1 VKLVPPAV
9 ERSFFAVVTPLVDAL
24 IRRQVRPNTL
34 TTVGVGFVL
43 LSALAFGF
51 GMIRV
56 GGLLLLVS
64 GVVDT
69 FDGAVARATGTTS
82 KFGAFYDS
90 TLDRV
95 GDGATFMGIA
105 AFLLTAEGVAFR
117 VPAVLMCMVAIL
129 SSLVVSYARARAEG
143 LGLECKVGI
152 AQRAERILGLG
163 IPSLIIGAGPRA
175 LVLEGIVAVLTVMSI
190 ITVVQRF
197 IYVYQITNS
206 SEPVSRV
213 ESQAEALDSLA
224 KGSER

>member
-1 VKLVPPAV
+1 MKLVPPAV

-51 GMIRV
+51 GMIRM

-95 GDGATFMGIA
+95 GDGATFMGIG
-105 AFLLTAEGVAFR
+105 AFLLTADDVAFR

-163 IPSLIIGAGPRA
+163 IPSLIVGAGPRA

-197 IYVYQITNS
+197 IYVHRITHS
-206 SEPVSRV
+206 SEP
-213 ESQAEALDSLA
+213 E
-224 KGSER
+224 G

>member
-1 VKLVPPAV
+1 MKLVPPVV
-9 ERSFFAVVTPLVDAL
+9 ERWFFTIVRPVVDAL

-43 LSALAFGF
+43 LSALAFGL

-95 GDGATFMGIA
+95 GDGATFMGIG
-105 AFLLTAEGVAFR
+105 AFLLTAEDVAFR

-143 LGLECKVGI
+143 LGLECRVGI

-163 IPSLIIGAGPRA
+163 ITSLVVGAGPRA
-175 LVLEGIVAVLTVMSI
+175 LVLEAIVAVLTIMSV

-197 IYVYQITNS
+197 VYVHQITES
-206 SEPVSRV
+206 AEPVNRI
-213 ESQAEALDSLA
+213 EGQATPVDSLA
-224 KGSER
+224 KGL

>member
-1 VKLVPPAV
+1 MKLVPRAV
-9 ERSFFAVVTPLVDAL
+9 ERSFFAVVAPLVDTM

-51 GMIRV
+51 GMIQV

-95 GDGATFMGIA
+95 GDGATFMGIG

-175 LVLEGIVAVLTVMSI
+175 LVLEGIVAVLTVMSV

-197 IYVYQITNS
+197 IYVYQITHS
-206 SEPVSRV
+206 SEPEGQV
-213 ESQAEALDSLA
+213 ETRAAKVDTLV
-224 KGSER
+224 KGS

>member
-1 VKLVPPAV
+1 MKLVPPVV
-9 ERSFFAVVTPLVDAL
+9 ERSFFAIVTPLVDAL

-69 FDGAVARATGTTS
+69 LDGAVARATGTTS

-95 GDGATFMGIA
+95 GDGATFMGIG

-117 VPAVLMCMVAIL
+117 VPAVLLCMVAIL

-175 LVLEGIVAVLTVMSI
+175 LVLEGIVAILTVMSV

-197 IYVYQITNS
+197 IYVHQITNS

-213 ESQAEALDSLA
+213 ESRAKALDSLA

>member
-1 VKLVPPAV
+1 MKLVPPAV
-9 ERSFFAVVTPLVDAL
+9 ERSFFRVVTPLVDVL

-51 GMIRV
+51 GMIRM

-95 GDGATFMGIA
+95 GDGATFMGIG

-163 IPSLIIGAGPRA
+163 IPSLIVGAGPRA

-197 IYVYQITNS
+197 IYVHQITHS
-206 SEPVSRV
+206 SEP
-213 ESQAEALDSLA
+213 E
-224 KGSER
+224 G

>member
-9 ERSFFAVVTPLVDAL
+9 ERSFFAVVTPLVDVL

-51 GMIRV
+51 GMIRM

-95 GDGATFMGIA
+95 GDGATFMGIG

-197 IYVYQITNS
+197 IYVHQITHS
-206 SEPVSRV
+206 SEP
-213 ESQAEALDSLA
+213 E
-224 KGSER
+224 G

>member
-1 VKLVPPAV
+1 MKLVPPAV
-9 ERSFFAVVTPLVDAL
+9 ERSFFRVVTPLVDVL

-51 GMIRV
+51 GMIRM

-95 GDGATFMGIA
+95 GDGATFMGIG

-143 LGLECKVGI
+143 LGLECNVGI

-197 IYVYQITNS
+197 IYVHQITHS
-206 SEPVSRV
+206 SEP
-213 ESQAEALDSLA
+213 E
-224 KGSER
+224 G

>member
-1 VKLVPPAV
+1 MKLVPPGL
-9 ERSFFAVVTPLVDAL
+9 ERWFFSIVTPLVDAL

-43 LSALAFGF
+43 LSALAFGI
-51 GMIRV
+51 GMIRL
-56 GGLLLLVS
+56 GGFLLLVS

-69 FDGAVARATGTTS
+69 LDGAVARATGTTS

-95 GDGATFMGIA
+95 GDGATFMGIG
-105 AFLLTAEGVAFR
+105 AFLLTAEAVAFR

-163 IPSLIIGAGPRA
+163 FPMLIIGAGPQA
-175 LVLEGIVAVLTVMSI
+175 LVLEGIVAVLTVMSV

-197 IYVYQITNS
+197 VYVHRITQV
-206 SEPVSRV
+206 SEPVRRV
-213 ESQAEALDSLA
+213 E
-224 KGSER
+224 G

>member
-1 VKLVPPAV
+1 MKLVPPGV
-9 ERSFFAVVTPLVDAL
+9 ERRFFLIVEPLIQAL
-24 IRRQVRPNTL
+24 IRRGIRPNTL

-43 LSALAFGF
+43 ASAAAFGF
-51 GMIRV
+51 GLVPV
-56 GGLLLLVS
+56 GGFLLLVS

-69 FDGAVARATGTTS
+69 LDGAVARATETTS

-95 GDGATFMGIA
+95 GDGATFMGIG
-105 AFLLTAEGVAFR
+105 AFLLTAPDVAFR
-117 VPAVLMCMVAIL
+117 VPAVLMCMLAIL

-163 IPSLIIGAGPRA
+163 IPSLFVGAGPQA
-175 LVLEGIVAVLTVMSI
+175 LVLEGIVAILTIMSV

-197 IYVYQITNS
+197 VYVRRITQS
-206 SEPVSRV
+206 PDRSG
-213 ESQAEALDSLA
+213 QALGHTGALDTLA
-224 KGSER
+224 KGSSR

>member
-1 VKLVPPAV
+1 MKLVPPAV
-9 ERSFFAVVTPLVDAL
+9 ERSFFRVVTPLVDVL

-51 GMIRV
+51 GMIRM

-95 GDGATFMGIA
+95 GDGATFMGIG
-105 AFLLTAEGVAFR
+105 AFLLTADDVAFR

-197 IYVYQITNS
+197 IYVHQITHS
-206 SEPVSRV
+206 SEP
-213 ESQAEALDSLA
+213 E
-224 KGSER
+224 G